1 MPDLKGETP
10 MPATFF
16 QMAEEEMSAATAVSA
31 EEALQ
36 ILADHPD
43 ALLVDVRDKEE
54 VAVTGKSPRAVNAP
68 GRSIAWLA
76 DLEVPEEY
84 QEPELQDRSRK
95 ILTTCGSS
103 PAYRGASAAN
113 LLARMGFADVV
124 FVDGGMAALLEA
136 GIEVE

>member
-1 MPDLKGETP
+1 

-16 QMAEEEMSAATAVSA
+16 QMAEEEMSAATVVSA
-31 EEALQ
+31 KEALQ
-36 ILADHPD
+36 ILEDHPD

-54 VAVTGKSPRAVNAP
+54 VVATGKSPRAINAL

-76 DLEVPEEY
+76 DLEVPNEY
-84 QEPELQDRSRK
+84 QNPELRNRSRK

-113 LLARMGFADVV
+113 LLTRMGFTDVV

-136 GIEVE
+136 GIEIEQS